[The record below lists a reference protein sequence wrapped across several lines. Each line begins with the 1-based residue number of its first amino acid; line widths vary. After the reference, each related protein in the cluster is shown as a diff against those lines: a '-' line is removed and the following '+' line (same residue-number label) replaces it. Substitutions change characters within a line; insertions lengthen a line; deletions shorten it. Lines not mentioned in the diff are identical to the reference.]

1 MILQSLECS
10 TLSLKGVLLGVKGIY
25 VPYKCVFHLNE
36 NEMNQSCRISVV
48 PGGPSES
55 NGICA
60 TKPYQHNI
68 QFVVH
73 MSPEKAKRYLGGP
86 FPSKKKPL
94 YLVEHA
100 SCKVY

>member
-1 MILQSLECS
+1 MECS
-10 TLSLKGVLLGVKGIY
+10 TLSLKGVMLGVKGIY